1 MSLFKNS
8 TRSFRLATIPCE
20 IAAYVAIH
28 TFGIRMMY
36 PGSIKLLQSYMSKF
50 IFIDLVGAV
59 DFNVLHCILG
69 PMLVSGRAKLIEEE
83 DARRYKV
90 RTIDSNDIDTVFVD
104 NRIRSSNG
112 KTLVI
117 CSEGK

>member
-50 IFIDLVGAV
+50 IF
-59 DFNVLHCILG
+59 
-69 PMLVSGRAKLIEEE
+69 
-83 DARRYKV
+83 
-90 RTIDSNDIDTVFVD
+90 
-104 NRIRSSNG
+104 
-112 KTLVI
+112 
-117 CSEGK
+117 